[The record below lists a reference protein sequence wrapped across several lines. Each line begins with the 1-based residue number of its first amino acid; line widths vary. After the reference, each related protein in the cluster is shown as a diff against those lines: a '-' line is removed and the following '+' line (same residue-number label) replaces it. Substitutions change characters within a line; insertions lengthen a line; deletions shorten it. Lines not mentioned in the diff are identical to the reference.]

1 MGCAVADQAKRNV
14 LNDEQE
20 RALEAKRLDWN
31 RAQQPKW
38 REKRD
43 RDGKVVPGC
52 WVTDSGYTVAMTR
65 LPEARFT
72 ITRPGGVLPF
82 AYTDLRDDVPL
93 LIAADINAS
102 AALEL
107 ATKEASPCA

>member
-1 MGCAVADQAKRNV
+1 MAELNRGV
-14 LNDEQE
+14 LSVEQE
-20 RALEAKRLDWN
+20 QALEAKRVAWN

-82 AYTDLRDDVPL
+82 AYTDLREQVPA
-93 LIAADINAS
+93 LITADMAESIETTGGVA
-102 AALEL
+102 
-107 ATKEASPCA
+107 

>member
-1 MGCAVADQAKRNV
+1 MAELNRGV
-14 LNDEQE
+14 LSAEQE
-20 RALEAKRLDWN
+20 LALEAKRLDWN

-43 RDGKVVPGC
+43 RAGKVIPGC

-82 AYTDLRDDVPL
+82 AYTDLREEL
-93 LIAADINAS
+93 LALIAADIAES
-102 AALEL
+102 IETAGGVA
-107 ATKEASPCA
+107 

>member
-1 MGCAVADQAKRNV
+1 MADQAKRNV
-14 LNDEQE
+14 LNAEQE

-38 REKRD
+38 REQLD

-52 WVTDSGYTVAMTR
+52 WVTDDGYKVAKAGV
-65 LPEARFT
+65 PEPRF
-72 ITRPGGVLPF
+72 IVTRPGDAVAF
-82 AYTDLRDDVPL
+82 AYTDRRGDVAK
-93 LIAADINAS
+93 LITADIDAS

>member
-1 MGCAVADQAKRNV
+1 MADAMNRGV
-14 LNDEQE
+14 LSAEQE
-20 RALEAKRLDWN
+20 RELEAKRLDWN

-72 ITRPGGVLPF
+72 ITRPGGALPF
-82 AYTDLRDDVPL
+82 AYTDLREQVPG
-93 LIAADINAS
+93 LITAD
-102 AALEL
+102 L
-107 ATKEASPCA
+107 AESIETTGGVA

>member
-1 MGCAVADQAKRNV
+1 MADQAKRNV

-20 RALEAKRLDWN
+20 LALEAKRLDWN

-52 WVTDSGYTVAMTR
+52 WVADSGYTVVKAGV
-65 LPEARFT
+65 PEQRFM
-72 ITRPGGVLPF
+72 ITRPGDAAAF
-82 AYTDLRDDVPL
+82 AYTDARDDVPK
-93 LIAADINAS
+93 LIAADINAT
-102 AALEL
+102 AALER